1 LNLKRTF
8 FLDNLPILCYN
19 QSNKKSAL
27 EGKNMKIYTTNY
39 ITGKNLETLGLVQ
52 GSTVQSKHIGRDLAA
67 SFKTIVGGELKGYTE
82 MMNEARKIATARMTE
97 QAEAMGADAVI
108 EVRYSSSSV
117 MDGAAEIMAY
127 GTAVKFI

>member
-1 LNLKRTF
+1 
-8 FLDNLPILCYN
+8 
-19 QSNKKSAL
+19 
-27 EGKNMKIYTTNY
+27 MKTYTTDY
-39 ITGKNLETLGLVQ
+39 ITGKNLETLGMVQ
-52 GSTVQSKHIGRDLAA
+52 GSTVQSKHIGRDIAA

-82 MMNEARKIATARMTE
+82 MMNEARKTATARMIE

-108 EVRYSSSSV
+108 CVRFASSAV

>member
-1 LNLKRTF
+1 M
-8 FLDNLPILCYN
+8 I
-19 QSNKKSAL
+19 
-27 EGKNMKIYTTNY
+27 IYTTDY
-39 ITGKNLETLGLVQ
+39 ITGKQFETLGLVE

-82 MMNEARKIATARMTE
+82 MMNEARKVATARMIE
-97 QAEAMGADAVI
+97 QAEAMGADAI
-108 EVRYSSSSV
+108 IAVRYSSSAV

>member
-1 LNLKRTF
+1 
-8 FLDNLPILCYN
+8 
-19 QSNKKSAL
+19 
-27 EGKNMKIYTTNY
+27 MKIYTTDY
-39 ITGKNLETLGLVQ
+39 ITGKNLETLGLVE

-82 MMNEARKIATARMTE
+82 MMNEARKVATARMIE
-97 QAEAMGADAVI
+97 QAEAMGADAI
-108 EVRYSSSSV
+108 IAVRYFSSAV

>member
-1 LNLKRTF
+1 
-8 FLDNLPILCYN
+8 
-19 QSNKKSAL
+19 
-27 EGKNMKIYTTNY
+27 MKIYTTNY
-39 ITGKNLETLGLVQ
+39 ITGKNLETLGLVE

-82 MMNEARKIATARMTE
+82 MMNEARKVATARMIE
-97 QAEAMGADAVI
+97 QAEAMGADAI
-108 EVRYSSSSV
+108 IAVRYSSSAV

>member
-1 LNLKRTF
+1 
-8 FLDNLPILCYN
+8 
-19 QSNKKSAL
+19 
-27 EGKNMKIYTTNY
+27 MKIYTTNY

-67 SFKTIVGGELKGYTE
+67 SFKSIVGGELKGYTE

>member
-1 LNLKRTF
+1 
-8 FLDNLPILCYN
+8 
-19 QSNKKSAL
+19 
-27 EGKNMKIYTTNY
+27 MKIFTTDY
-39 ITGKNLETLGLVQ
+39 ITGKQLETLGLVE

-82 MMNEARKIATARMTE
+82 MMNEARKTATERMIE
-97 QAEAMGADAVI
+97 KAEALGADAI
-108 EVRYSSSSV
+108 ICVRYASSAV